1 MPPPRF
7 RPIDDPAADAAL
19 LLIRLG
25 LFVLAF
31 AVPLSAV
38 VSRRAVFTLLPIGA
52 GLLLLAATLQTRVPV
67 ARRVARG
74 LSTRGCAG

>member
-38 VSRRAVFTLLPIGA
+38 VSRRGA
-52 GLLLLAATLQTRVPV
+52 
-67 ARRVARG
+67 
-74 LSTRGCAG
+74 